1 MNRFGRAQIIARSSA
16 RRRCLGR
23 RAASASLLANPRRHR
38 APRIIS
44 WAGRGCLSNRELRH
58 AGSSP
63 LASRRFCIAR
73 VAERAVYFNKSIG
86 DNRAIKKAPRKIQ
99 AVHLMRIGNNDHD
112 I

>member
-1 MNRFGRAQIIARSSA
+1 M
-16 RRRCLGR
+16 
-23 RAASASLLANPRRHR
+23 
-38 APRIIS
+38 
-44 WAGRGCLSNRELRH
+44 

-63 LASRRFCIAR
+63 LPSRRFCIAR
-73 VAERAVYFNKSIG
+73 VAERAVYINKPIG